1 MKKFII
7 FISVIFCFNLTNWAQ
22 ENYPEKKVIQFSGI
36 VTEGD
41 SLFGVPGAAIISLS
55 SGTGA
60 NTNMM
65 GYFSLPVF
73 EGDSI
78 LIAAFGYKKR
88 YLTIPIDSG
97 SHSYSI
103 MIELQNDTILLPE
116 IVLRRFPS
124 EEVFKEV
131 LLSMN
136 LDDKVEYSNMK
147 ANLNDQI
154 MARLMTKADVPPSIS
169 FRYYMDKQASAM
181 QTKYV
186 VTMNPLTNPFAW
198 ARFLQEVQY
207 QKKRKEELEKEKK
220 SNRSY

>member
-1 MKKFII
+1 MKKFVL
-7 FISVIFCFNLTNWAQ
+7 FISVIFCVNFTILAQ
-22 ENYPEKKVIQFSGI
+22 ENNPLKKVIQFSGI

-41 SLFGVPGAAIISLS
+41 SLFGVPGAAIISLK

-97 SHSYSI
+97 HSYSV

-131 LLSMN
+131 LLSMD

-154 MARLMTKADVPPSIS
+154 MARLMIKADVPPSIS

>member
-1 MKKFII
+1 MKKII
-7 FISVIFCFNLTNWAQ
+7 LLILIALCLNLASWSQ
-22 ENYPEKKVIQFSGI
+22 VENTSKKVVQFSGI
-36 VTEGD
+36 ITEGD
-41 SLFGVPGAAIISLS
+41 SLYGISGAAIISLN

-78 LIAAFGYKKR
+78 LIGAFGFKKKF
-88 YLTIPIDSG
+88 LTIPVDSG
-97 SHSYSI
+97 YSYSV
-103 MIELQNDTILLPE
+103 MIELQNDTIKLPE
-116 IVLRRFPS
+116 IILSRFPS

-136 LDDKVEYSNMK
+136 LENNVEYNNMK
-147 ANLNDQI
+147 DNLNDQI

-169 FRYYMDKQASAM
+169 FKYYMDKQASAM

-186 VTMNPLTNPFAW
+186 VTMNPLTDPFAW

-207 QKKRKEELEKEKK
+207 QKKRKEQLEKEKK